1 MSARIIDLVNRG
13 RDPGLRGFPRAAE
26 SVWWAGRAIWNEV
39 VAFRFEYPL
48 ETSVAAR
55 SGNPLHYYV
64 YSDHLFF
71 DAMELDSEGIPLLR
85 SRRLGTARNPAYVA
99 WYGLVSLERFL
110 RGGDPSH
117 HRQFLKQVEWL
128 VAHGVTRE
136 DGALVWPY
144 GFNWQEG
151 RCCLKAPWISAM
163 AQGLAIS
170 LLVRAYRGSRHDHLL
185 DACRAASRVFEKDVG
200 EGGVRSVEE
209 GHVLFEEYP
218 AYPLPRVL
226 DGFLFSLVGLYDL
239 FRETGDPRVQRLF
252 AEGVEGLKHVLP
264 SWNYRGRWSWYGSH
278 GYLCPPHYHA
288 LNRALL
294 VTLGGLTGERELAD
308 VAEAWAPGNLTA
320 RDRIEVFLVFVLTKN
335 LARVRLRRAKRF

>member
-1 MSARIIDLVNRG
+1 MSARTLDLVNSRCG
-13 RDPGLRGFPRAAE
+13 PGLRWFPRAAE
-26 SVWWAGRAIWNEV
+26 PVWWAGRAIWNEV
-39 VAFRFEYPL
+39 ISFRCEYPL
-48 ETSVAAR
+48 EANVSAGL
-55 SGNPLHYYV
+55 GNSLHYYV
-64 YSDHLFF
+64 SSDRLFF
-71 DAMELDSEGIPLLR
+71 DAMELDSGGVPLLR
-85 SRRLGTARNPAYVA
+85 SRKVGAVRNPAYVA

-110 RGGDPSH
+110 RGGDPIDQ
-117 HRQFLKQVEWL
+117 RTFLDQVEWL

-144 GFNWQEG
+144 GFDWQEG
-151 RCCLKAPWISAM
+151 RCWLKAPWISAM

-170 LLVRAYRGSRHDHLL
+170 LLVRAYRTSRCDHLL

-226 DGFLFSLVGLYDL
+226 DGFLFGLLGLYDL
-239 FRETGDPRVQRLF
+239 FRETGDARVHRLF

-264 SWNYRGRWSWYGSH
+264 FWNYRGKWSWYGSH
-278 GYLCPPHYHA
+278 GYLCPAHYHA

-294 VTLGGLTGERELAD
+294 VTLGELTGERVLAD
-308 VAEAWAPGNLTA
+308 VGEAWAPRHLSA
-320 RDRIEVFLVFVLTKN
+320 RDRVEVFLVFVLTKN